1 MELEEMAEPDWSA
14 EEFAERYDECGSERS
29 DWASDYPIWTDDDPD
44 WVDAY
49 EL

>member
-1 MELEEMAEPDWSA
+1 MAEPDWSA
-14 EEFAERYDECGSERS
+14 EKFAARYDERRSERR
-29 DWASDYPIWTDDDPD
+29 DWASVCPNWTDDDPD